1 MFEPSH
7 PRRTPLSPLLA
18 GNVAVSVGIH
28 LVVLGIIGM
37 GVPEPVLD
45 GTTEGIVFLAPIPA
59 QRAEVAAERLTFVD
73 LAGGG
78 DGALAEGVPEV
89 FDDGPAALEGQG
101 GTAPEEGTGDEGTA
115 SFPELP
121 QVNVDSVYYPD
132 EVDNPAAY
140 DPRSAAPAYPD
151 SLQRLGIEGSVTA
164 RFVVDTNG
172 RAADSTFVIVGAT
185 HPRFAQAVVEA
196 MPRMLFRPAELTG
209 VKIRQLV
216 EQTFSFKIP
225 PPVRVPGSDSTATGM
240 RPPSTTPP
248 HTTPAA

>member
-1 MFEPSH
+1 MFERSYP
-7 PRRTPLSPLLA
+7 PRTPLSALLA
-18 GNVAVSVGIH
+18 GNVAASIGIH

-37 GVPEPVLD
+37 GVPERVLEGQTD
-45 GTTEGIVFLAPIPA
+45 GIVFLAPIPV
-59 QRAEVAAERLTFVD
+59 QRGEVSVERLTYVD
-73 LAGGG
+73 LVGGG
-78 DGALAEGVPEV
+78 NGALAEGVPEV
-89 FDDGPAALEGQG
+89 FADGPAALEGQG
-101 GTAPEEGTGDEGTA
+101 GTAPEDGTGDEGIA
-115 SFPELP
+115 SLPEIP
-121 QVNVDSVYYPD
+121 EVNVDSVYYPD

-216 EQTFSFKIP
+216 EQTFSFRIP
-225 PPVRVPGSDSTATGM
+225 PPERVPGSDSTAGGT
-240 RPPSTTPP
+240 RPPSTIPP
-248 HTTPAA
+248 HMTPAA